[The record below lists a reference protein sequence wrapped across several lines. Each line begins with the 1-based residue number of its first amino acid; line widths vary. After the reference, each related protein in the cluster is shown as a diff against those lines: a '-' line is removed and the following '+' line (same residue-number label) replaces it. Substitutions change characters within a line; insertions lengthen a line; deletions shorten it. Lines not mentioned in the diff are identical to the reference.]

1 MKNVFL
7 LLLTLCVLSCKK
19 SPVYGPF
26 NLKNGQ
32 QVELLV
38 DHRYA
43 SDKDILL
50 KLPEKQDAESYL
62 QGFDEREPGY
72 NYRVKAIFRHL
83 ENPPQDAA
91 SAYFEFKNVMSKEQ
105 YKGNESFDVQLIVSY
120 IPGGPVIRL
129 NKEGNAYYLIPGKLQ
144 LTFNNATVENQLAE
158 IWKNKLEM
166 LTSSLYNPIPKWK
179 AIKAT
184 VIHDPNKF
192 GKAYLIQ
199 QIQFSN

>member
-1 MKNVFL
+1 M
-7 LLLTLCVLSCKK
+7 
-19 SPVYGPF
+19 
-26 NLKNGQ
+26 
-32 QVELLV
+32 
-38 DHRYA
+38 
-43 SDKDILL
+43 
-50 KLPEKQDAESYL
+50 
-62 QGFDEREPGY
+62 
-72 NYRVKAIFRHL
+72 
-83 ENPPQDAA
+83 
-91 SAYFEFKNVMSKEQ
+91 
-105 YKGNESFDVQLIVSY
+105 SY

-144 LTFNNATVENQLAE
+144 LTFNNTTVENQLAE